1 MNKTMLTIN
10 PFSVISGDIPSI
22 AMQIFVIVM
31 IILVIVG
38 TVLDMVHKKNVKYF
52 FENARKA
59 KESATRT
66 VSAGEKAS
74 IIAKTVASDILT
86 SSEFCT
92 VQRRTAHLLGMYG
105 TIIFWVTSFI
115 MIFNYSTP
123 TATTPT
129 LLPLLWHIGA
139 IMTCVGGFWFW
150 FVIRVNVSAEGHPWY
165 HVIFADLFV
174 LSLLATQSTALLWS
188 YLQTLGATGWA
199 SLFFL
204 LFVISNIILFGGVYW
219 SKFAHMFY
227 KPGAAIQKHL
237 AEADGSRSNLPDPA
251 DKPKQF
257 GLGIRRE
264 QPRNY

>member
-1 MNKTMLTIN
+1 MLTIN
-10 PFSVISGDIPSI
+10 PFSMLSSVMPSI
-22 AMQIFVIVM
+22 AMQIFVILM
-31 IILVIVG
+31 IILVIGG
-38 TVLDMVHKKNVKYF
+38 TILDMIHKKNVKYF
-52 FENARKA
+52 FENAKKA

-66 VSAGEKAS
+66 VSTGEKAS
-74 IIAKTVASDILT
+74 IILKTVASDILT

-92 VQRRTAHLLGMYG
+92 FQRRTAHLLGMYG

-115 MIFNYSTP
+115 MIFYYSTP
-123 TATTPT
+123 SSITPP
-129 LLPLLWHIGA
+129 LLPMLWHIGA

-150 FVIRVNVSAEGHPWY
+150 FAIRVNVSAEGHPWY

-188 YLQTLGATGWA
+188 YTQTIGASGLA
-199 SLFFL
+199 SLFL
-204 LFVISNIILFGGVYW
+204 ILFILSNIVLFGGVYW

-237 AEADGSRSNLPDPA
+237 AEADGSRSNLPEPA

-264 QPRNY
+264 QPKNY